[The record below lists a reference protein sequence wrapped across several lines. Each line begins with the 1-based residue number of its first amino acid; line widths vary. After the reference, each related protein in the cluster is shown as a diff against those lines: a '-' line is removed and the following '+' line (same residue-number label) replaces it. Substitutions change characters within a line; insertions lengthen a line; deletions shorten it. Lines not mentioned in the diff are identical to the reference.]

1 MNKKIKLVG
10 LACLGI
16 CLGIMAYTSVHS
28 IIQWQQDKVLVQ
40 GNQICKRTESTR
52 HGDQFYILLDSQYG
66 VVEIPVSYTKYITS
80 SNNSMQRVLYSPRAL
95 SIQLGDTPELQRDCP
110 LIKYLGWYLFL
121 WISSAVIALTFF
133 WVGILA
139 LLLNGNSY
147 PLLGLGIMALGAL
160 LNVWL

>member
-1 MNKKIKLVG
+1 MNKKIKLVS

-28 IIQWQQDKVLVQ
+28 LIQWQQDKVLVQ
-40 GNQICKRTESTR
+40 GNQICKRTKSTR
-52 HGDQFYILLDSQYG
+52 HGDQFYIILDSQYG

-80 SNNSMQRVLYSPRAL
+80 SNDSMQRVLYSPRAL

-110 LIKYLGWYLFL
+110 MIKYLGWYLFL
-121 WISSAVIALTFF
+121 WVSSAFIAFTFF
-133 WVGILA
+133 CMGIPA
-139 LLLNGNSY
+139 LLLNGNPY

-160 LNVWL
+160 LNIWL

>member
-1 MNKKIKLVG
+1 MNKKIKLIG

-28 IIQWQQDKVLVQ
+28 LIQWQQDKVLVQ
-40 GNQICKRTESTR
+40 GNQICKRTESTQ

-80 SNNSMQRVLYSPRAL
+80 SNDSMQRVYYSPRAL
-95 SIQLGDTPELQRDCP
+95 SKQLGDTPELQRDCP
-110 LIKYLGWYLFL
+110 IIKYLGWYLFL
-121 WISSAVIALTFF
+121 WISSAVIALTLFCI
-133 WVGILA
+133 GIPV
-139 LLLNGNSY
+139 LNIYGNPY

-160 LNVWL
+160 LNIWL

>member
-1 MNKKIKLVG
+1 MNKKIKLIG

-28 IIQWQQDKVLVQ
+28 LIQWQQDKVLVQ
-40 GNQICKRTESTR
+40 GNQICKRTESTQ

-80 SNNSMQRVLYSPRAL
+80 SNDSMQRVLYSPRAL

-110 LIKYLGWYLFL
+110 MIKYFGWYLFL
-121 WISSAVIALTFF
+121 WISSAVIASTLFL
-133 WVGILA
+133 VGIPV
-139 LLLNGNSY
+139 LNLYGNPY
-147 PLLGLGIMALGAL
+147 PLIGLGIMALGAL
-160 LNVWL
+160 LNIWL

>member
-1 MNKKIKLVG
+1 MNKKIKLIG

-16 CLGIMAYTSVHS
+16 CLGVMAYTSVHS
-28 IIQWQQDKVLVQ
+28 LIQWQQDKVLVQ

-80 SNNSMQRVLYSPRAL
+80 SNDSMQRVYYSPHAL

-110 LIKYLGWYLFL
+110 MIKYLDWYLFL
-121 WISSAVIALTFF
+121 WIFSVVIASILFCI
-133 WVGILA
+133 GIPV
-139 LLLNGNSY
+139 LNIYGNPY

-160 LNVWL
+160 LNIWL

>member
-1 MNKKIKLVG
+1 MNKKIKLVS

-28 IIQWQQDKVLVQ
+28 LIQWQQNKVLVQ

-52 HGDQFYILLDSQYG
+52 HGDQFYIIFDSQYG

-80 SNNSMQRVLYSPRAL
+80 SNDSMQRVLYSPRAL
-95 SIQLGDTPELQRDCP
+95 SIQLGDTPALQRDCP
-110 LIKYLGWYLFL
+110 MIKYLGWYLLL
-121 WISSAVIALTFF
+121 WISSAVTAL
-133 WVGILA
+133 ILFCMSIPA
-139 LLLNGNSY
+139 LLLNDNPY

>member
-1 MNKKIKLVG
+1 MNKKIKLIG

-28 IIQWQQDKVLVQ
+28 LIQWEQDKVLVK

-80 SNNSMQRVLYSPRAL
+80 SNDSMQRVLYSPHEL
-95 SIQLGDTPELQRDCP
+95 SKQLGDTPELQRDCP
-110 LIKYLGWYLFL
+110 MIKYIGWYLFF
-121 WISSAVIALTFF
+121 WIFSLVTALTLFC
-133 WVGILA
+133 VGILA
-139 LLLNGNSY
+139 LILYGNHYS
-147 PLLGLGIMALGAL
+147 LLGLGIMAFGAL
-160 LNVWL
+160 LNIWL